1 MSSTF
6 KPQNCLV
13 TISDNLGSVRLRFTY
28 QGIRHNLNL
37 GIPYD
42 SQDLGLAISTAYR
55 IDYDI
60 KHNSFVNKDDYK
72 IKKCKATE
80 KIVTEVISE
89 KVTKAVSDKAQW
101 DLKDILQ
108 FYSQHNPNPDSEV
121 LRLRNNLF
129 DWFDRTPQELLLL
142 NNADKWLQFLRCDI
156 VHKGTNHKKGFS
168 DKTIATS
175 LRILKASINFAM
187 SLGKIESN
195 PFVALY
201 RTLDIKNT
209 KDILGYS
216 PEQIQA
222 IIQAFREDTYT
233 HKCSGYKHS
242 YYTDLIEFR
251 FLTGCRPSEVVAL
264 TGKDILVKNDRTYIN
279 FNKRYVKGVL
289 KLGLKNK
296 RMSRLFPCNESLTN
310 LLSNLSCKG
319 DELLFKG
326 VRGGYVN
333 ADTVNRKYWSPVIEG
348 LVIDGVLPYKINF
361 YDQRHVF
368 GSLISRKTIDITTLA
383 SIMGNS
389 PSTLYKYYLADD
401 MDFNVPE
408 F

>member
-6 KPQNCLV
+6 KPLNCVV

-28 QGIRHNLNL
+28 QGIRHNINL
-37 GIPYD
+37 GISYD
-42 SQDLGLAISTAYR
+42 SQDLGLAIATAYK

-72 IKKCKATE
+72 IKKCKATP

-89 KVTKAVSDKAQW
+89 KVAEVVFENALWNLRS
-101 DLKDILQ
+101 ILR

-142 NNADKWLQFLRCDI
+142 NNADKWLQFLRYDI
-156 VHKGTNHKKGFS
+156 AHKSSHKLGFS

-187 SLGKIESN
+187 SLGKINSN

-201 RTLDIKNT
+201 KTLDIKNT

-216 PEQIQA
+216 PEQIEA
-222 IIQAFREDTYT
+222 IISAFREDTYS

-242 YYTDLIEFR
+242 YYADLIEFR

-264 TGKDILVKNDRTYIN
+264 TGKDILVKNDRTYIK

-289 KLGLKNK
+289 KQGLKNK
-296 RMSRLFPCNESLTN
+296 KSYRLFPCNESLLKLVN
-310 LLSNLSCKG
+310 NLSCKN

-333 ADTVNRKYWSPVIEG
+333 ADTVNRRYWTPVIEG
-348 LVIDGVLPYKINF
+348 LVSDGVLPFAIAF
-361 YDQRHVF
+361 YDQRHTF
-368 GSLISRKTIDITTLA
+368 GSIVCRKTTDIKTVA

-401 MDFNVPE
+401 MDFDVPE